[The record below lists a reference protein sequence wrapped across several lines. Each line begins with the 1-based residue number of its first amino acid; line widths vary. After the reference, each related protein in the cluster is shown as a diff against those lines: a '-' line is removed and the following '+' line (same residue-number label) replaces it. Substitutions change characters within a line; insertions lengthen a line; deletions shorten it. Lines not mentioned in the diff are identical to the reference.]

1 MPVINIPAQVISITD
16 TDGSVT
22 PLRVRFKDPASG
34 EIQTYSEVNV
44 IKRSD
49 KQMDVN
55 FLCSVRQYNREIK
68 FYLGYTCHSIFFLN
82 LFRCVP
88 FGQGVIRLVLGK
100 CQSIYLGME
109 KIVCEKPAE
118 SL

>member
-55 FLCSVRQYNREIK
+55 FLCSVRQYNREIN
-68 FYLGYTCHSIFFLN
+68 FYLGYNYSRHVWTIQVRDTKEEYDYLLN
-82 LFRCVP
+82 
-88 FGQGVIRLVLGK
+88 
-100 CQSIYLGME
+100 S
-109 KIVCEKPAE
+109 
-118 SL
+118 

>member
-55 FLCSVRQYNREIK
+55 FDIA
-68 FYLGYTCHSIFFLN
+68 IFPSF
-82 LFRCVP
+82 P
-88 FGQGVIRLVLGK
+88 F
-100 CQSIYLGME
+100 
-109 KIVCEKPAE
+109 
-118 SL
+118 

>member
-34 EIQTYSEVNV
+34 EINV

-68 FYLGYTCHSIFFLN
+68 FYLGYNYSRHVWTIQVRDTKEEYDYLLN
-82 LFRCVP
+82 
-88 FGQGVIRLVLGK
+88 
-100 CQSIYLGME
+100 S
-109 KIVCEKPAE
+109 
-118 SL
+118 

>member
-22 PLRVRFKDPASG
+22 PLRVRFKDPA
-34 EIQTYSEVNV
+34 YSEVNV

-68 FYLGYTCHSIFFLN
+68 FYLGYNYSRHVWTIQVRDTKEEYDYLLN
-82 LFRCVP
+82 
-88 FGQGVIRLVLGK
+88 
-100 CQSIYLGME
+100 S
-109 KIVCEKPAE
+109 
-118 SL
+118 

>member
-68 FYLGYTCHSIFFLN
+68 FPPCLDNTGKGYK
-82 LFRCVP
+82 RR
-88 FGQGVIRLVLGK
+88 IRL
-100 CQSIYLGME
+100 S
-109 KIVCEKPAE
+109 
-118 SL
+118 S

>member
-34 EIQTYSEVNV
+34 EIRTYSEVNV

-68 FYLGYTCHSIFFLN
+68 FYLGYNYSRHVWTIQVRDTREEYDYLLN
-82 LFRCVP
+82 
-88 FGQGVIRLVLGK
+88 
-100 CQSIYLGME
+100 S
-109 KIVCEKPAE
+109 
-118 SL
+118 